1 MKKLLILLVPLMIF
15 ISCEDEKEDEDVST
29 FVGTWDLTFAG
40 DYENADCTGDLDSL
54 DWAFAQAFGL
64 SQTLTFDNDGTFE
77 LTMSMLGYSE
87 SLSGTWSENDDGSLS
102 FDDDD
107 MIGTFT
113 LASDGNSISNTYME
127 EAFCEDPNTYEETSH
142 SDSTSCQ
149 DAGNDWYEASCY
161 YSEYTKQ

>member
-40 DYENADCTGDLDSL
+40 DYENSDCTGSLDST

-64 SQTLTFDNDGTFE
+64 SQTLSIDNDGTYE
-77 LTMSMLGYSE
+77 MTMSMLGYSE
-87 SLSGTWSENDDGSLS
+87 SESGTWSENDDGTLS
-102 FDDDD
+102 IDGEDLIAT
-107 MIGTFT
+107 M
-113 LASDGNSISNTYME
+113 ASDGNLFSVTAMS
-127 EAFCEDPNTYEETSH
+127 EAYCEDSYTYEETSH
-142 SDSTSCQ
+142 TDSTSCQ
-149 DAGNDWYEASCY
+149 DAGNDWIEASCY